1 VDYTEDEVAAEVRGL
16 ATKILDELASHAVL
30 SRLPPGAWPEAA
42 WRALGEAGL
51 LSMVDDVAGPGAPMP
66 SLPAVAALWEACG
79 ASGAALPVDTL
90 VVGALFPEL
99 VGEHAALAIEDPLE
113 IHERTCFSAGLLRGV
128 KSAVPFA
135 RAASSFVVCA
145 MDSDGPCV
153 VRVRASAASIDEQH
167 GTYVI
172 PLGRVTFDDAP
183 GARIG
188 GPAHHD
194 ALLRLTWLAQAAV
207 MSGAAHR
214 ALALTADHARTREQF
229 GAPIGT
235 FQAVSQRI
243 ADMWIDARSMRLT
256 LDQAVYEVSAGHD
269 AGRAV
274 DIARFVA
281 GDAGHRVMAGA
292 QHIHGGIGFDRD
304 HPLHRLFLTFKHH
317 EFAAGG
323 AAPRR
328 LAAFASRRAHASR

>member
-1 VDYTEDEVAAEVRGL
+1 VDYTEDEVTGEVRGL

-51 LSMVDDVAGPGAPMP
+51 LSMVDEGAGPGAPSP
-66 SLPAVAALWEACG
+66 SLPAVAAVWEACG
-79 ASGAALPVDTL
+79 ASGAALPIEAL
-90 VVGALFPEL
+90 VVGASFPDL
-99 VGEHAALAIEDPLE
+99 AGEQATTAIEDPLE
-113 IHERTCFSAGLLRGV
+113 IHERTRLSAGRLRGV

-145 MDSDGPCV
+145 VDDGGPCV
-153 VRVRASAASIDEQH
+153 VRVEARAASIDDQH

-172 PLGRVTFDDAP
+172 PLGRVTFDDTA

-188 GPAHHD
+188 GPDHHD
-194 ALLRLTWLAQAAV
+194 ALLRMTWLAQAAV
-207 MSGAAHR
+207 MTGAAHR
-214 ALALTADHARTREQF
+214 ALALTAEHARTREQF

-256 LDQAVYEVSAGHD
+256 LDQAVYAVAAGHD
-269 AGRAV
+269 ARRAV

-328 LAAFASRRAHASR
+328 LAALAARRAHASR

>member
-1 VDYTEDEVAAEVRGL
+1 MDYTEDEVAAEVRAL
-16 ATKILDELASHAVL
+16 ATKILDELASHAVV
-30 SRLPPGAWPEAA
+30 SRSAPGAWPQAA

-51 LSMVDDVAGPGAPMP
+51 LSMSDEGGPGAPMP

-79 ASGAALPVDTL
+79 ASGAALPVEAL
-90 VVGALFPEL
+90 AVGALFPDL
-99 VGEHAALAIEDPLE
+99 AGGDATPAIEDPLE
-113 IHERTCFSAGLLRGV
+113 IHERTMFSGDRVWGV

-135 RAASSFVVCA
+135 RHATSFVVFA
-145 MDSDGPCV
+145 HGGDGPCLV
-153 VRVRASAASIDEQH
+153 SVPATAVTIVEQH

-172 PLGRVTFDDAP
+172 PLGRVAFD
-183 GARIG
+183 GARGALIG
-188 GPAHHD
+188 GAEHHD
-194 ALLRLTWLAQAAV
+194 ALSRLVWLAQAAV
-207 MSGAAHR
+207 MTGAAHR
-214 ALALTADHARTREQF
+214 ALALTAEHARTREQF

-256 LDQAVYEVSAGHD
+256 LDQAVYAVSAGQD

-274 DIARFVA
+274 DVARFVA

-328 LAAFASRRAHASR
+328 LASMAARHAQARR